1 MSELKIFTGNRLE
14 ILADRLAEVVSW
26 PLSTAFEP
34 ETVIVQSRGME
45 RWVSMAVARRNGI
58 CANMVFPFPNAFLDG
73 LFRRILPDLPDP
85 SPFDPEILT
94 FRIMQ
99 RLPAFLERPAFA
111 DLKRYL
117 VDDAKGVK
125 LYQLAVRLAD
135 LFDQYLVFRPEM
147 ILQWEAGQGGKG
159 SDNQW
164 QAQLWRDLS
173 HGKERDHRARLHRNL
188 LLRLDRL
195 AAAAAG
201 LPSRIS
207 VFGISYLPPFHLQA
221 LAGFARINP
230 VYLFLLNPCREYWA
244 DILSRRA
251 MHRLTR
257 KIARGTVEADALH
270 MEQGH
275 PLLAS
280 LGGLGKE
287 FLVSISATEAHIED
301 CFVPVDEHNLLSSL
315 QADIFYLRD
324 HSDSRPPDH
333 ITMGDKG
340 PTAVDA
346 SIQIHACHG
355 PLREIEVL
363 HDRLLALFEE
373 HPDLRPRDVIVMAPD
388 IVTYTPYIRAVFDTQ
403 AVAGQ
408 KIPYSIADQGAGSN
422 KGVLRSFLSL
432 LDLKGSRFEATRI
445 LGLLEMPGIRERFNL
460 TAADLTSIARWVRD
474 VNIRWG
480 RDAAGRMRI
489 GLPGLAENTWQ
500 AGIDRLLLGY
510 AMPGNDRRMFDGIL
524 PYDHI
529 EGGEALVLGRFIA
542 FLQQLFEWSA
552 RLEQSVPPADWRDV
566 FIELL
571 ERFIAVDEDDEQEV
585 QQLRRSL
592 ENFGCL
598 EERAGFA
605 EPLELE
611 VVRTHLENTLERSHV
626 GGGFISSGV
635 TFCAMLPMRSIPFEV
650 VCLVGMNTAAF
661 PRENTPLGFD
671 LMARFP
677 RPGDRSRRR
686 DDKYLFLEALVSAAR
701 VFYISY
707 VGQSVQDNSDIP
719 PSVIVSELID
729 TIEDSYGIPAVDL
742 VVRHPLQAYSPRY
755 FNDSD
760 PELFSY
766 SFENFMAAAGA
777 AVSNGPQSFFEV
789 PLAPPPL
796 EWQTL
801 RLTQLCQFYA
811 QPARFLVEQRLGILL
826 TEKDILPQ
834 DKENFSLDPLS
845 GYRIGQDLIEAR
857 LSGHD
862 VTEHFQVQR
871 AKGDLPQGNIGR
883 LFYGVLEKQTETFAA
898 KLLEIIAGE
907 NAETLPVDLTLSGIR
922 LTGALEGLYPQGRI
936 QVRFARRRAKD
947 YLSAW
952 IYHLVLCGSILNGR
966 APVTT
971 LVGTDGIARIR
982 PVDRPDA
989 ILSEILETFN
999 EGLCRPLH
1007 FFPDLSLHFLKLTIE
1022 GGKPMNAAIETVRK
1036 KWVGTDFQR
1045 GMSEDPYIRLYF
1057 GCSDPI
1063 DEQFERLAEKI
1074 IVPLLRHVEELP

>member
-1 MSELKIFTGNRLE
+1 MSGLRIFTGNRLE
-14 ILADRLAEVVSW
+14 ILADRLAEVVSR
-26 PLSTAFEP
+26 PLATALEP

-45 RWVSMAVARRNGI
+45 RWVSMALARRNGI
-58 CANMVFPFPNAFLDG
+58 CANMAFPFPNAFLDD

-94 FRIMQ
+94 FRIMK
-99 RLPAFLERPAFA
+99 RLPAFLRRPAFA

-125 LYQLAVRLAD
+125 LYQLAVRVAD

-147 ILQWEAGQGGKG
+147 ILQWEAGQGGNG
-159 SDNQW
+159 SDDLW
-164 QAQLWRDLS
+164 QAELWRDLS
-173 HGKERDHRARLHRNL
+173 RGKDRVHRARLHRNL
-188 LLRLDRL
+188 LLRLDTL
-195 AAAAAG
+195 PVATVG

-221 LAGFARINP
+221 LAGLARISP

-244 DILSRRA
+244 DIMSRRA

-257 KIARGTVEADALH
+257 KIARGTVDSDALH

-301 CFVPVDEHNLLSSL
+301 CFVPVDEHSLLTSL

-324 HSDSRPPDH
+324 QSDSRPADRVA
-333 ITMGDKG
+333 IEDVG
-340 PTAVDA
+340 PTTADA
-346 SIQIHACHG
+346 SVQIHACHG
-355 PLREIEVL
+355 ALREIEVL
-363 HDRLLALFEE
+363 HDRLLAMFEE
-373 HPDLRPRDVIVMAPD
+373 HPDLRPRNVIVMAPD
-388 IVTYTPYIRAVFDTQ
+388 IVAYTPYIRAVFDSQTD
-403 AVAGQ
+403 AGHT
-408 KIPYSIADQGAGSN
+408 IPYSIADQGAGSN

-432 LDLKGSRFEATRI
+432 LDLKGSRFEATRV
-445 LGLLEMPGIRERFNL
+445 LGLLELTGIKERFGL
-460 TAADLTSIARWVRD
+460 TADDLTSIARWVRD

-510 AMPGNDRRMFDGIL
+510 AMPGSDRRMFDGIL

-529 EGGEALVLGRFIA
+529 EGSDALVLGRFIA
-542 FLQQLFEWSA
+542 FLQHLFEWA
-552 RLEQSVPPADWRDV
+552 ERLEKSMPPADWRDV

-571 ERFIAVDEDDEQEV
+571 EHFISVDENAEQEM
-585 QQLRRSL
+585 QQLRRIL

-605 EPLELE
+605 VPLELE
-611 VVRTHLENTLERSHV
+611 VVRTHLENTLERTHA

-650 VCLVGMNTAAF
+650 VCLIGMNTAAF

-707 VGQSVQDNSDIP
+707 VGQSAQDNSEIP

-729 TIEDSYGIPAVDL
+729 TIEGSYGIPAVNL

-755 FNDSD
+755 FDDSD
-760 PELFSY
+760 PALFSY
-766 SFENFMAAAGA
+766 SLENFMAAVGG
-777 AVSNGPQSFFEV
+777 AVSDGPQPFFNGP
-789 PLAPPPL
+789 LASPPTD
-796 EWQTL
+796 WQTL
-801 RLTQLCQFYA
+801 RLEQLCQFYS

-826 TEKDILPQ
+826 KDKSLLPQ
-834 DKENFSLDPLS
+834 DKENFGLDALS
-845 GYRIGQDLIEAR
+845 GYRIRQDLIEAR

-862 VTEHFQVQR
+862 L
-871 AKGDLPQGNIGR
+871 A
-883 LFYGVLEKQTETFAA
+883 
-898 KLLEIIAGE
+898 
-907 NAETLPVDLTLSGIR
+907 
-922 LTGALEGLYPQGRI
+922 
-936 QVRFARRRAKD
+936 D
-947 YLSAW
+947 Y
-952 IYHLVLCGSILNGR
+952 Y
-966 APVTT
+966 
-971 LVGTDGIARIR
+971 
-982 PVDRPDA
+982 
-989 ILSEILETFN
+989 
-999 EGLCRPLH
+999 
-1007 FFPDLSLHFLKLTIE
+1007 
-1022 GGKPMNAAIETVRK
+1022 
-1036 KWVGTDFQR
+1036 
-1045 GMSEDPYIRLYF
+1045 
-1057 GCSDPI
+1057 
-1063 DEQFERLAEKI
+1063 
-1074 IVPLLRHVEELP
+1074 

>member
-1 MSELKIFTGNRLE
+1 MSGLRIFSGNRLE
-14 ILADRLAEVVSW
+14 ILADRLAEVVSR
-26 PLSTAFEP
+26 PLATALEP

-45 RWVSMAVARRNGI
+45 RWVSMALARRNGI
-58 CANMVFPFPNAFLDG
+58 CANMAFPFPNAFLDD
-73 LFRRILPDLPDP
+73 LFRRILPGLPDP

-94 FRIMQ
+94 FRIMK
-99 RLPAFLERPAFA
+99 RLPAYLRRPAFA

-117 VDDAKGVK
+117 LDDAKGVK
-125 LYQLAVRLAD
+125 LYQLAVRVAD

-147 ILQWEAGQGGKG
+147 ILRWEAGQGGNG
-159 SDNQW
+159 SDELW
-164 QAQLWRDLS
+164 QAELWRDLS
-173 HGKERDHRARLHRNL
+173 RGKERVHRARLHRNL
-188 LLRLDRL
+188 LLRLETL
-195 AAAAAG
+195 PVAGVG

-207 VFGISYLPPFHLQA
+207 VFGISYLPPFHLQV
-221 LAGFARINP
+221 LAGLAPISP

-251 MHRLTR
+251 MHRLSR
-257 KIARGTVEADALH
+257 KIAQGTVDADALH

-287 FLVSISATEAHIED
+287 FFVSISATEAHIED
-301 CFVPVDEHNLLSSL
+301 CFVPVDEHSLLSNL

-324 HSDSRPPDH
+324 QSDSQPADRVPV
-333 ITMGDKG
+333 GDAG
-340 PTAVDA
+340 LTAADA

-363 HDRLLALFEE
+363 HDRLLAMFEE
-373 HPDLRPRDVIVMAPD
+373 YPDVRPRDVIVMTPD
-388 IVTYTPYIRAVFDTQ
+388 IVAYTPYIRAVFDTQ
-403 AVAGQ
+403 TDAGHT
-408 KIPYSIADQGAGSN
+408 IPYSIADQGAGSK

-432 LDLKGSRFEATRI
+432 LDLKGSRFEATRV
-445 LGLLEMPGIRERFNL
+445 LGLLEMTGIKERFGL
-460 TAADLTSIARWVRD
+460 TADDLTSIARWVRD

-510 AMPGNDRRMFDGIL
+510 AMPGSDRRMFDGIL

-529 EGGEALVLGRFIA
+529 EGSEALVLGRFIT
-542 FLQQLFEWSA
+542 FLQHLFEWA
-552 RLEQSVPPADWRDV
+552 ERLEQSMSPADWRDV

-571 ERFIAVDEDDEQEV
+571 ERFIAVDENAAQEV

-605 EPLELE
+605 VPLELE
-611 VVRTHLENTLERSHV
+611 VVRTHLENTLERTHA
-626 GGGFISSGV
+626 GAGFISGGV

-650 VCLVGMNTAAF
+650 VCLIGMNTAAF

-677 RPGDRSRRR
+677 RLGDRSRRR

-707 VGQSVQDNSDIP
+707 VGQSVQDNSEIP

-729 TIEDSYGIPAVDL
+729 AIEGSYGIPAVNL
-742 VVRHPLQAYSPRY
+742 VIRHPLQAYSRRY
-755 FNDSD
+755 FDDSD
-760 PELFSY
+760 PALFSY
-766 SFENFMAAAGA
+766 SLENFMAAAGG
-777 AVSNGPQSFFEV
+777 AVSEGPQPFFKI
-789 PLAPPPL
+789 PLAPPPAD
-796 EWQTL
+796 WQTL
-801 RLTQLCQFYA
+801 RLEQLCQFA
-811 QPARFLVEQRLGILL
+811 SQPARFLVEQRLGILL
-826 TEKDILPQ
+826 KGKDLLPQ
-834 DKENFSLDPLS
+834 DKENFSLDALD
-845 GYRIGQDLIEAR
+845 GYRIRQDLIEAR

-862 VTEHFQVQR
+862 SADHFQIQR

-883 LFYGVLEKQTETFAA
+883 LFYGVLEKQTEAFAA
-898 KLLEIIAGE
+898 KLLEIIE
-907 NAETLPVDLTLSGIR
+907 DKDAETLPVDLTLSGIR
-922 LTGALEGLYPQGRI
+922 LTGTLGGLYPQGRI
-936 QVRFARRRAKD
+936 QARFARRRAKD

-952 IYHLVLCGSILNGR
+952 IYHLVMCRSTLNGR

-971 LVGTDGIARIR
+971 LVGADGIARIR
-982 PVDRPDA
+982 PVDQPDA
-989 ILSEILETFN
+989 ILKEILTTFK

-1007 FFPDLSLHFLKLTIE
+1007 FFPDLSLHFLKLTVE
-1022 GGKPMNAAIETVRK
+1022 GGKPMNAAIEAVRK

-1045 GMSEDPYIRLYF
+1045 GVSEDPYLRLCF
-1057 GCSDPI
+1057 GGSDPI
-1063 DEQFERLAEKI
+1063 DEQFEGLAEKI
-1074 IVPLLRHVEELP
+1074 VAPLLRHVEELP

>member
-1 MSELKIFTGNRLE
+1 MSGLRIFTGNRLE
-14 ILADRLAEVVSW
+14 VLADRLAEVVSR
-26 PLSTAFEP
+26 PLATALEP

-45 RWVSMAVARRNGI
+45 RWVSMALARRNGI
-58 CANMVFPFPNAFLDG
+58 CANMAFPFPNAFLDD

-94 FRIMQ
+94 FRIMK
-99 RLPAFLERPAFA
+99 RLPVFLRQPAFA

-117 VDDAKGVK
+117 GDDAKGVK
-125 LYQLAVRLAD
+125 LYQLAVRVAD

-147 ILQWEAGQGGKG
+147 IFQWEAGQGEGGPDKL
-159 SDNQW
+159 W
-164 QAQLWRDLS
+164 QAELWRDLS
-173 HGKERDHRARLHRNL
+173 FGSEKVHRARLHRNL
-188 LLRLDRL
+188 LLRLDTL
-195 AAAAAG
+195 PVAAIG
-201 LPSRIS
+201 LPTRIS
-207 VFGISYLPPFHLQA
+207 VFGISYLPPFHLQI
-221 LAGFARINP
+221 LAGLARISP

-251 MHRLTR
+251 MHRLAR
-257 KIARGTVEADALH
+257 NIARGTVDADALH

-301 CFVPVDEHNLLSSL
+301 CFVPVDEHSLLTNL
-315 QADIFYLRD
+315 QADIFYLND
-324 HSDSRPPDH
+324 QPDSRP
-333 ITMGDKG
+333 KNAG
-340 PTAVDA
+340 PTMPDA
-346 SIQIHACHG
+346 SIQIHSCHG

-363 HDRLLALFEE
+363 HDRLLAMFEE
-373 HPDLRPRDVIVMAPD
+373 HPDLLPRDVIVMAPD
-388 IVTYTPYIRAVFDTQ
+388 IGAYTPYIRAVFDTQ
-403 AVAGQ
+403 TDAGYT
-408 KIPYSIADQGAGSN
+408 IPYSIADQGAGSN

-432 LDLKGSRFEATRI
+432 LDLKGSRFEATRV
-445 LGLLEMPGIRERFNL
+445 LGLLELTGIKERFGL
-460 TAADLTSIARWVRD
+460 TADDLTSIARWVRD

-500 AGIDRLLLGY
+500 AGIDRMLLGY
-510 AMPGNDRRMFDGIL
+510 AMPVSDRRMFDGIL

-529 EGGEALVLGRFIA
+529 EGSEALVLGRFLA
-542 FLQQLFEWSA
+542 FLRHLFDWAE
-552 RLEQSVPPADWRDV
+552 RLEKSMSPAEWRDV

-571 ERFIAVDEDDEQEV
+571 EHFIAVDENAEQEV
-585 QQLRRSL
+585 QQLRRIL
-592 ENFGCL
+592 ENFGRI
-598 EERAGFA
+598 EEQAGFA
-605 EPLELE
+605 VPLELE
-611 VVRTHLENTLERSHV
+611 VVRTHLENKLERTHA
-626 GGGFISSGV
+626 GGGFISGGV

-661 PRENTPLGFD
+661 PRESTPLGFD

-707 VGQSVQDNSDIP
+707 VGQSVQDNSEIP

-729 TIEDSYGIPAVDL
+729 TIEGSYGIPAVDL

-766 SFENFMAAAGA
+766 SVENFMAAAGA
-777 AVSNGPQSFFEV
+777 AVSNGPLSFFEV

-801 RLTQLCQFYA
+801 RLEQLCHFYA

-826 TEKDILPQ
+826 KDRDILPQ
-834 DKENFSLDPLS
+834 DKENFSLDALS
-845 GYRIGQDLIEAR
+845 GYRIRQDLIEAR
-857 LSGHD
+857 LAGHELAD
-862 VTEHFQVQR
+862 HYQVQR

-883 LFYGVLEKQTETFAA
+883 LFYGVLEKQTEAFAA
-898 KLLEIIAGE
+898 KLLEIIADE
-907 NAETLPVDLTLSGIR
+907 HAETLPVDLTLSGIR

-936 QVRFARRRAKD
+936 QVRFARRRARD

-952 IYHLVLCGSILNGR
+952 IYHLVMCGWRLNGR

-971 LVGTDGIARIR
+971 LVGADGIARIR

-989 ILSEILETFN
+989 VLKEILETFK

-1007 FFPDLSLHFLKLTIE
+1007 FFPDLSLHFLRLTVE
-1022 GGKPMNAAIETVRK
+1022 GGKLPNAAIETVRK
-1036 KWVGTDFQR
+1036 KWASTDFQR
-1045 GMSEDPYIRLYF
+1045 SLSEDPYNRLCF

-1063 DEQFERLAEKI
+1063 DEQFEWLAEKI
-1074 IVPLLRHVEELP
+1074 LAPLLRHVEELP

>member
-1 MSELKIFTGNRLE
+1 MSGLRIFTGNRLE
-14 ILADRLAEVVSW
+14 ILADRLAEVVSR
-26 PLSTAFEP
+26 PLATALEP

-45 RWVSMAVARRNGI
+45 RWVSMALARRNGI
-58 CANMVFPFPNAFLDG
+58 CANMVFPFPNAFLDD

-85 SPFDPEILT
+85 LPFDPEILT
-94 FRIMQ
+94 FRIMK
-99 RLPAFLERPAFA
+99 RLPAFLRRPAFA

-117 VDDAKGVK
+117 IDDAKGVK
-125 LYQLAVRLAD
+125 LYQLAVRVAD

-147 ILQWEAGQGGKG
+147 ILQWEAGQGGNG
-159 SDNQW
+159 SDDLW
-164 QAQLWRDLS
+164 QAELWRDLS
-173 HGKERDHRARLHRNL
+173 RGKDRVHRARLHRNL
-188 LLRLDRL
+188 LLRLDTL
-195 AAAAAG
+195 PVATVG

-221 LAGFARINP
+221 LAGLARISP

-257 KIARGTVEADALH
+257 KIARGTVDADALH

-301 CFVPVDEHNLLSSL
+301 CFVPVDEHSLLTNL

-324 HSDSRPPDH
+324 QSDSRPADRVA
-333 ITMGDKG
+333 IEDAG
-340 PTAVDA
+340 PTTADA
-346 SIQIHACHG
+346 SVQIHACHG

-363 HDRLLALFEE
+363 HDRLLAMFEE

-388 IVTYTPYIRAVFDTQ
+388 IVAYTPYIRAVFDTQ
-403 AVAGQ
+403 TDAGHT
-408 KIPYSIADQGAGSN
+408 IPYSIADQGAGSN

-432 LDLKGSRFEATRI
+432 LDFKGSRFEATRV
-445 LGLLEMPGIRERFNL
+445 LGLLELTGIKERFGL
-460 TAADLTSIARWVRD
+460 TADDLTSIARWVRD

-510 AMPGNDRRMFDGIL
+510 AMPGSDRRMFDGIL

-529 EGGEALVLGRFIA
+529 EGSDALVLGRFIA
-542 FLQQLFEWSA
+542 FLQHLFEWA
-552 RLEQSVPPADWRDV
+552 ERLEKSMPPADWRDV

-571 ERFIAVDEDDEQEV
+571 EHFISVDENAEQEM
-585 QQLRRSL
+585 QQLRRIL

-605 EPLELE
+605 VPLELE
-611 VVRTHLENTLERSHV
+611 VVRTHLENTLERTHA
-626 GGGFISSGV
+626 GGGFISGGV

-650 VCLVGMNTAAF
+650 VCLIGMNTAAF

-707 VGQSVQDNSDIP
+707 VGQSAQDNSEIP

-729 TIEDSYGIPAVDL
+729 TIEGSYGIPAVNL

-755 FNDSD
+755 FDDSD
-760 PELFSY
+760 PALFSY
-766 SFENFMAAAGA
+766 SLENFMAAAGGT
-777 AVSNGPQSFFEV
+777 VSDGPQPFFNGP
-789 PLAPPPL
+789 LASPPTD
-796 EWQTL
+796 WRTL
-801 RLTQLCQFYA
+801 RLEQLCQFYS

-826 TEKDILPQ
+826 KDKSLLPQ
-834 DKENFSLDPLS
+834 DKENFSLDALS
-845 GYRIGQDLIEAR
+845 GYRIRQDLIEAR

-862 VTEHFQVQR
+862 LADHYQIQR

-883 LFYGVLEKQTETFAA
+883 LFYNLLEKQTEAFAA
-898 KLLEIIAGE
+898 KLLEIIADE
-907 NAETLPVDLTLSGIR
+907 HAETLPVDLTLSGIR

-952 IYHLVLCGSILNGR
+952 IYHLVMCGSTLNGR

-989 ILSEILETFN
+989 ILKEILETFK

-1007 FFPDLSLHFLKLTIE
+1007 FFPDLSVHFLKLTVE

-1045 GMSEDPYIRLYF
+1045 GLSEDPYVRLCF

-1063 DEQFERLAEKI
+1063 DGQFERLAEKI
-1074 IVPLLRHVEELP
+1074 VAPLLRHVEELS

>member
-1 MSELKIFTGNRLE
+1 MHELRIFTGNRLE
-14 ILADRLAEVVSW
+14 ILADRLAEVVTR
-26 PLSTAFEP
+26 PLATAHEP

-45 RWVSMAVARRNGI
+45 RWVSMALARRNGI
-58 CANMVFPFPNAFLDG
+58 CANMAFPFPNAFLDD

-94 FRIMQ
+94 FRIIK

-117 VDDAKGVK
+117 VDDTKGVK
-125 LYQLAVRLAD
+125 LYQLAVKVAD

-147 ILQWEAGQGGKG
+147 IFQWEAGQGDDGP
-159 SDNQW
+159 DNLW
-164 QAQLWRDLS
+164 QAELWRDLS
-173 HGKERDHRARLHRNL
+173 HGKERVHRARLHRNL
-188 LLRLDRL
+188 LLRLDTL
-195 AAAAAG
+195 PVAAVG

-221 LAGFARINP
+221 LAGLARISP

-251 MHRLTR
+251 MHRLSR
-257 KIARGTVEADALH
+257 KIARETVDEDALH

-301 CFVPVDEHNLLSSL
+301 CFVPVDEHSLLSSL

-324 HSDSRPPDH
+324 HSDSQPADRDP
-333 ITMGDKG
+333 IGDAG
-340 PTAVDA
+340 PNAVDA

-373 HPDLRPRDVIVMAPD
+373 HPDLRPRDVIVMTPD
-388 IVTYTPYIRAVFDTQ
+388 IVAYTPYIRAVFDTQ
-403 AVAGQ
+403 TDSGQ
-408 KIPYSIADQGAGSN
+408 TIPYSIADQGAGSK

-432 LDLKGSRFEATRI
+432 LDLKGCRFEATRV
-445 LGLLEMPGIRERFNL
+445 LGLLELPGIKERFDL
-460 TAADLTSIARWVRD
+460 TAADLTSIERWVRD

-489 GLPGLAENTWQ
+489 GLPAMADNTWQ

-510 AMPGNDRRMFDGIL
+510 AMPGSGRRMFDGIL

-529 EGGEALVLGRFIA
+529 EGNEALVLGRFIA
-542 FLQQLFEWSA
+542 FLQHLFEWSE
-552 RLEQSVPPADWRDV
+552 RLEQSLPPADWRDV

-571 ERFIAVDEDDEQEV
+571 ERFIAVDEDAEQEV

-592 ENFGCL
+592 ENLGCL

-605 EPLELE
+605 VPLELE
-611 VVRTHLENTLERSHV
+611 VVRTHLENTLERTHAA
-626 GGGFISSGV
+626 GGFISGGV

-650 VCLVGMNTAAF
+650 VCLIGMNTAAF
-661 PRENTPLGFD
+661 PRESTPLGFD

-729 TIEDSYGIPAVDL
+729 TIEGCYGIPAVDL

-755 FNDSD
+755 FDDSD
-760 PELFSY
+760 PTLFSY
-766 SFENFMAAAGA
+766 SLENFMAAAGA
-777 AVSNGPQSFFEV
+777 NVSDGPQPFFKV
-789 PLAPPPL
+789 PLAPPPT

-801 RLTQLCQFYA
+801 RLEQLCQFYS
-811 QPARFLVEQRLGILL
+811 QPARFLVEQRLGIVL
-826 TEKDILPQ
+826 KDKNPLPQ
-834 DKENFSLDPLS
+834 DKENFSLDALS
-845 GYRIGQDLIEAR
+845 GYRIRQDLIEAR

-862 VTEHFQVQR
+862 MVDHFQIQR

-883 LFYGVLEKQTETFAA
+883 LFYGVLEKQTEAFAA
-898 KLLEIIAGE
+898 KLLEIIADE
-907 NAETLPVDLTLSGIR
+907 HAERLPVDLTLSGIR
-922 LTGALEGLYPQGRI
+922 LTGTLEGLYPQGRI

-947 YLSAW
+947 YLEAW
-952 IYHLVLCGSILNGR
+952 IYHLVLCRATVNGR
-966 APVTT
+966 TPLTI
-971 LVGTDGIARIR
+971 LVGADGIAHIR
-982 PVDRPDA
+982 SVDRPDA
-989 ILSEILETFN
+989 ILKEILETFKK
-999 EGLCRPLH
+999 GLCRPLH
-1007 FFPDLSLHFLKLTIE
+1007 FFPDLSLHFLKSTVE
-1022 GGKPMNAAIETVRK
+1022 SGKPMNAAIETVRK
-1036 KWVGTDFQR
+1036 KWIGTDFQR
-1045 GMSEDPYIRLYF
+1045 GVSEDPYYRLCF

-1063 DEQFERLAEKI
+1063 DEQFEGLAEKI
-1074 IVPLLRHVEELP
+1074 VAPLLRHVEELP

>member
-1 MSELKIFTGNRLE
+1 MSELRIFTGNRLE
-14 ILADRLAEVVSW
+14 ILADRLAEVVSR
-26 PLSTAFEP
+26 PLTTALEP
-34 ETVIVQSRGME
+34 ETVIIQSRGME
-45 RWVSMAVARRNGI
+45 RWVSMALARRNGI
-58 CANMVFPFPNAFLDG
+58 CANMAFPFPNAFLDD

-94 FRIMQ
+94 FRIMK
-99 RLPAFLERPAFA
+99 RLPVFLERPAFA

-117 VDDAKGVK
+117 ADDAKGVK
-125 LYQLAVRLAD
+125 LYQLAVRVAD

-147 ILQWEAGQGGKG
+147 ICQWEAGQGGG
-159 SDNQW
+159 ATDSLW
-164 QAQLWRDLS
+164 QAELWRDLS
-173 HGKERDHRARLHRNL
+173 HGKERVHRAHLHKNL
-188 LLRLDRL
+188 LRRLDTL
-195 AAAAAG
+195 PVAAVG

-221 LAGFARINP
+221 LIGLARINP

-257 KIARGTVEADALH
+257 KISRGTVDTDALH

-287 FLVSISATEAHIED
+287 FLVAISATEAHIED
-301 CFVPVDEHNLLSSL
+301 CFVPVDEHSLLSSL
-315 QADIFYLRD
+315 QADIYYLRD
-324 HSDSRPPDH
+324 HSNSRPSDRRAV
-333 ITMGDKG
+333 GDAGSK
-340 PTAVDA
+340 AADA

-355 PLREIEVL
+355 PLREIEAL

-373 HPDLRPRDVIVMAPD
+373 YPDLRPRDVIVMAPD
-388 IVTYTPYIRAVFDTQ
+388 IVAYTPYIRAVFEPQTD
-403 AVAGQ
+403 AGQ
-408 KIPYSIADQGAGSN
+408 TIPYSIADQGAGSN
-422 KGVLRSFLSL
+422 SSLLRSFLSL
-432 LDLKGSRFEATRI
+432 LDLKGSRFEATRV
-445 LGLLEMPGIRERFNL
+445 LDLLELPGIKERFDL
-460 TAADLTSIARWVRD
+460 TAADLSSIARWVRD

-510 AMPGNDRRMFDGIL
+510 AMPGSDHRMFDGIL

-529 EGGEALVLGRFIA
+529 EGSEALVLGRFIA
-542 FLQQLFEWSA
+542 FLQQLFEWSE
-552 RLEQSVPPADWRDV
+552 RLEQSIPPADWRDV
-566 FIELL
+566 FTELL
-571 ERFIAVDEDDEQEV
+571 ERFIAVDEKAEPEA

-592 ENFGCL
+592 ENFGCFA
-598 EERAGFA
+598 ERAGFA
-605 EPLELE
+605 VPLELE
-611 VVRTHLENTLERSHV
+611 VVRSHLKSTLERTHA
-626 GGGFISSGV
+626 GGGFISGGV

-661 PRENTPLGFD
+661 PRESTPLGFD

-701 VFYISY
+701 VFYVSY

-729 TIEDSYGIPAVDL
+729 TIAGSYGIPAVDL

-755 FNDSD
+755 FDESD
-760 PELFSY
+760 PALFSY
-766 SFENFMAAAGA
+766 SFENFMAAAGS
-777 AVSNGPQSFFEV
+777 AVSDDPQPFFDV
-789 PLAPPPL
+789 PLAPPPA

-801 RLTQLCQFYA
+801 RLEQLCQFYS

-826 TEKDILPQ
+826 KDKNLLPQ
-834 DKENFSLDPLS
+834 DRENFSLDALS
-845 GYRIGQDLIEAR
+845 GYRIRQELIEAR
-857 LSGHD
+857 LTGHD
-862 VTEHFQVQR
+862 LADHFQIQR

-883 LFYGVLEKQTETFAA
+883 LIYGVLEKQTEDFAA
-898 KLLEIIAGE
+898 KLLETIGDDQ
-907 NAETLPVDLTLSGIR
+907 AETLPVDLTLSGIH
-922 LTGALEGLYPQGRI
+922 LTGSLGGLYPQGRV

-952 IYHLVLCGSILNGR
+952 IYHLVMCGSTVNGR
-966 APVTT
+966 ALVTT
-971 LVGTDGIARIR
+971 LVGADGIARIR
-982 PVDRPDA
+982 PVDHPDA
-989 ILSEILETFN
+989 ILKEILEIFK
-999 EGLCRPLH
+999 EGLCRPLP
-1007 FFPDLSLHFLKLTIE
+1007 FFPDLALHFMKLTVE
-1022 GGKPMNAAIETVRK
+1022 SGKPINAAIETAHK
-1036 KWVGTDFQR
+1036 KWVGTDFQK
-1045 GMSEDPYIRLYF
+1045 GESEDPYYRLCF
-1057 GCSDPI
+1057 GDSDPI
-1063 DEQFERLAEKI
+1063 DEQFQGLAEKI
-1074 IVPLLRHVEELP
+1074 VAPLLRHIEELP

>member
-1 MSELKIFTGNRLE
+1 MSELRIFTGNRLE
-14 ILADRLAEVVSW
+14 ILADRLAEVVSR

-45 RWVSMAVARRNGI
+45 RWVSMALARRNGI

-94 FRIMQ
+94 FRIMK
-99 RLPAFLERPAFA
+99 RLPAFLERPSFA

-117 VDDAKGVK
+117 VDDSKGVK

-147 ILQWEAGQGGKG
+147 IFQWEAGQGGDG
-159 SDNQW
+159 SDNLW
-164 QAQLWRDLS
+164 QAELWRDLS
-173 HGKERDHRARLHRNL
+173 QGKERGHRARLHRNL
-188 LLRLDRL
+188 LLRLDTL

-221 LAGFARINP
+221 LAGLARINP

-257 KIARGTVEADALH
+257 KIARGTVDADALH

-324 HSDSRPPDH
+324 HSDSRPADH
-333 ITMGDKG
+333 ITIGDNG

-363 HDRLLALFEE
+363 HDRLLAMFED
-373 HPDLRPRDVIVMAPD
+373 HADLRPRDVIVMAPE

-403 AVAGQ
+403 TGAGQ

-432 LDLKGSRFEATRI
+432 LDLKGSRFEATRV
-445 LGLLEMPGIRERFNL
+445 LGLLEMPGIKERFDL

-529 EGGEALVLGRFIA
+529 EGSEALVLGRFIA
-542 FLQQLFEWSA
+542 FLQQLFEWSE
-552 RLEQSVPPADWRDV
+552 RLEQSMPPADWRDV

-605 EPLELE
+605 VPLELE
-611 VVRTHLENTLERSHV
+611 VVRTHLENTLGRSHA

-650 VCLVGMNTAAF
+650 VCLIGMNTAAF

-760 PELFSY
+760 PALFSY

-777 AVSNGPQSFFEV
+777 AVSDGQQSFFEV

-801 RLTQLCQFYA
+801 RLEQLCQFYA

-826 TEKDILPQ
+826 KDKDILPQ
-834 DKENFSLDPLS
+834 DKENFCLGPLS
-845 GYRIGQDLIEAR
+845 GYRIRQDLIEAR
-857 LSGHD
+857 LSGTD
-862 VTEHFQVQR
+862 LADHFQVQR

-883 LFYGVLEKQTETFAA
+883 LFYGVLEKQTEAFAA
-898 KLLEIIAGE
+898 KLLEIIADK
-907 NAETLPVDLTLSGIR
+907 NAEALPVDLTLSGIR
-922 LTGALEGLYPQGRI
+922 LTGTLEGLYPQGRI
-936 QVRFARRRAKD
+936 QMRFARRRAKD

-971 LVGTDGIARIR
+971 LVGADGIARIQ

-989 ILSEILETFN
+989 FLSEILETFK

-1007 FFPDLSLHFLKLTIE
+1007 FFPDLSLHFLKLTVE
-1022 GGKPMNAAIETVRK
+1022 SGKPVNAAIDMIRK

-1045 GMSEDPYIRLYF
+1045 GVSEDPYYRLCF
-1057 GCSDPI
+1057 GSSDPI
-1063 DEQFERLAEKI
+1063 DDQFEGLAEKI
-1074 IVPLLRHVEELP
+1074 VAPLLRHVEELL

>member
-1 MSELKIFTGNRLE
+1 MSELRIFTGNRLE
-14 ILADRLAEVVSW
+14 ILADRLAEVVSR

-45 RWVSMAVARRNGI
+45 RWVSMALARRNGI

-73 LFRRILPDLPDP
+73 LFRRILPELPDP
-85 SPFDPEILT
+85 SPFDPDILT
-94 FRIMQ
+94 FRIMK
-99 RLPAFLERPAFA
+99 RFPAFLERPAFA
-111 DLKRYL
+111 GLKRYL

-135 LFDQYLVFRPEM
+135 LFDQYLVFRPEL
-147 ILQWEAGQGGKG
+147 ILQWEEGQGGDG
-159 SDNQW
+159 SDNLW
-164 QAQLWRDLS
+164 QAELWRDLS
-173 HGKERDHRARLHRNL
+173 RGKETVHRARLHRNL
-188 LLRLDRL
+188 LLRLDTL

-221 LAGFARINP
+221 LAGLARINP

-257 KIARGTVEADALH
+257 KIARGAVDADALH

-301 CFVPVDEHNLLSSL
+301 CFVPIDEHNLLSSL

-324 HSDSRPPDH
+324 HSDSQQTDH
-333 ITMGDKG
+333 IIIGDNG
-340 PTAVDA
+340 STAVDA

-363 HDRLLALFEE
+363 HDRLLAMFEE

-403 AVAGQ
+403 TGAGQ

-432 LDLKGSRFEATRI
+432 LDLKGSRFEATRV
-445 LGLLEMPGIRERFNL
+445 LGLLELPGIKERFDL

-489 GLPGLAENTWQ
+489 GLPGLVENTWQ

-529 EGGEALVLGRFIA
+529 EGSEALVLGRFIA
-542 FLQQLFEWSA
+542 FLQQLFEWSE
-552 RLEQSVPPADWRDV
+552 RLEQSAPPAAWRDV
-566 FIELL
+566 FIDLL

-585 QQLRRSL
+585 QQLRRSI

-611 VVRTHLENTLERSHV
+611 VVRTHLENTLERSHA

-650 VCLVGMNTAAF
+650 VCLIGMNTAAF

-777 AVSNGPQSFFEV
+777 AVADGPQSFFEV

-801 RLTQLCQFYA
+801 RLAQLCRFYA

-826 TEKDILPQ
+826 TDKDILPQ

-845 GYRIGQDLIEAR
+845 GYRIRQDLIEAR

-862 VTEHFQVQR
+862 LADHFQVQR

-883 LFYGVLEKQTETFAA
+883 LFYGVLEKQTEAFAA
-898 KLLEIIAGE
+898 KLLEIIAGK
-907 NAETLPVDLTLSGIR
+907 NAEALPVDLTLSGIR
-922 LTGALEGLYPQGRI
+922 LTGTLGGLYPQGRI
-936 QVRFARRRAKD
+936 QMRFARRRAKD

-952 IYHLVLCGSILNGR
+952 IYHLVLCGSLLNGR

-971 LVGTDGIARIR
+971 LVGADGIARIR
-982 PVDRPDA
+982 PVERPDA
-989 ILSEILETFN
+989 ILSEILETFK

-1007 FFPDLSLHFLKLTIE
+1007 FFPDLSLHFLKLTVE
-1022 GGKPMNAAIETVRK
+1022 SGKPENAAIDMVRK
-1036 KWVGTDFQR
+1036 KWVGTDFQ
-1045 GMSEDPYIRLYF
+1045 GGVSEDLYYRLCF
-1057 GCSDPI
+1057 GSSDPI
-1063 DEQFERLAEKI
+1063 DDQFAGLAEKI
-1074 IVPLLRHVEELP
+1074 VAPLLRHVEELP

>member
-1 MSELKIFTGNRLE
+1 MSELRIFTGNRLE
-14 ILADRLAEVVSW
+14 ILADRLAEIVSR
-26 PLSTAFEP
+26 PQATTLEP

-45 RWVSMAVARRNGI
+45 RWVSMALARRNGI
-58 CANMVFPFPNAFLDG
+58 CANMAFPFPNAFLDD

-94 FRIMQ
+94 FRIMK

-117 VDDAKGVK
+117 VDDTKGVK
-125 LYQLAVRLAD
+125 LYQLAVRVAD

-147 ILQWEAGQGGKG
+147 IFQWEAGQGDDGP
-159 SDNQW
+159 DNLW
-164 QAQLWRDLS
+164 QAELWRDLS
-173 HGKERDHRARLHRNL
+173 LGKEKVHRARLHRNL
-188 LLRLDRL
+188 LLRFDTLPV
-195 AAAAAG
+195 AAVG

-221 LAGFARINP
+221 LAGLARISP

-257 KIARGTVEADALH
+257 KITRGKVDEDALH
-270 MEQGH
+270 MELGH

-301 CFVPVDEHNLLSSL
+301 CFVPVNEHSLLSSL

-324 HSDSRPPDH
+324 HSDSQPADRVA
-333 ITMGDKG
+333 IGDAG

-373 HPDLRPRDVIVMAPD
+373 HPDLRPRDVIVMTPD
-388 IVTYTPYIRAVFDTQ
+388 IVAYTPYIRAVFDTQ
-403 AVAGQ
+403 NDSGLT
-408 KIPYSIADQGAGSN
+408 IPYSIADQGAGSK

-432 LDLKGSRFEATRI
+432 LDLKGSRFEATRV
-445 LGLLEMPGIRERFNL
+445 LSLLELQGIKERFDL
-460 TAADLTSIARWVRD
+460 TAADLTTIERWVRD

-489 GLPGLAENTWQ
+489 GLPAMAENTWQ

-510 AMPGNDRRMFDGIL
+510 AMPGNDRNMFDGIL

-529 EGGEALVLGRFIA
+529 EGNGALVLGRFIA
-542 FLQQLFEWSA
+542 FLHHLFECSE
-552 RLEQSVPPADWRDV
+552 RLEQSLPPAHWRDV

-571 ERFIAVDEDDEQEV
+571 ERFIAVDEDAEQEG
-585 QQLRRSL
+585 QQLRRIL
-592 ENFGCL
+592 ENLGCL

-605 EPLELE
+605 VPLELE
-611 VVRTHLENTLERSHV
+611 VVRTHLENTLERTHA
-626 GGGFISSGV
+626 GGGFISGGV

-650 VCLVGMNTAAF
+650 VCLIGMNTAAF
-661 PRENTPLGFD
+661 PREGTPLGFD

-677 RPGDRSRRR
+677 RLGDRSRRR

-729 TIEDSYGIPAVDL
+729 TIEGCYGIPAVDL

-755 FNDSD
+755 FDDSD
-760 PELFSY
+760 PALFSY
-766 SFENFMAAAGA
+766 SLENFMAASGSY
-777 AVSNGPQSFFEV
+777 VSDGPQPFFKV
-789 PLAPPPL
+789 PLAPPPT

-801 RLTQLCQFYA
+801 RLEQLCQFFS
-811 QPARFLVEQRLGILL
+811 QPARFLVEQRLGIVL
-826 TEKDILPQ
+826 KDKNLLPQ
-834 DKENFSLDPLS
+834 DKENFSLDALS
-845 GYRIGQDLIEAR
+845 GYRIRQDLIEAR

-862 VTEHFQVQR
+862 LADHFQIQR

-883 LFYGVLEKQTETFAA
+883 LFYGVLEKQTEAFAA
-898 KLLEIIAGE
+898 KLLEIIADE
-907 NAETLPVDLTLSGIR
+907 HAERLPVDLTLSGIR
-922 LTGALEGLYPQGRI
+922 LTGTLEGLYPQGRI

-947 YLSAW
+947 YLEAW
-952 IYHLVLCGSILNGR
+952 IYHLVLCRTTVNGQN
-966 APVTT
+966 PLTI
-971 LVGTDGIARIR
+971 LVGADGIARIR
-982 PVDRPDA
+982 SVDRPNE
-989 ILSEILETFN
+989 ILKEILETFK
-999 EGLCRPLH
+999 EGLSRPLH
-1007 FFPDLSLHFLKLTIE
+1007 FFPDLSLHFLKSTVE
-1022 GGKPMNAAIETVRK
+1022 SGKPINAAIETVRK

-1045 GMSEDPYIRLYF
+1045 GVSEDPYYRLCF

-1063 DEQFERLAEKI
+1063 DEQFEGLAKKI
-1074 IVPLLRHVEELP
+1074 VAPLLRHIEELP

>member
-1 MSELKIFTGNRLE
+1 MSELRIFTGNRLE
-14 ILADRLAEVVSW
+14 ILADRLAEVVSR
-26 PLSTAFEP
+26 PLATALEP

-45 RWVSMAVARRNGI
+45 RWVSMALARRNGI
-58 CANMVFPFPNAFLDG
+58 CANMAFPFPNAFLDD

-94 FRIMQ
+94 FRIMK

-117 VDDAKGVK
+117 VDDTKGVK
-125 LYQLAVRLAD
+125 LYQLAVRVAD

-147 ILQWEAGQGGKG
+147 IFQWEAGQGDDGP
-159 SDNQW
+159 DNLW
-164 QAQLWRDLS
+164 QAELWRDLS
-173 HGKERDHRARLHRNL
+173 HGKEKVHRARLHRNL
-188 LLRLDRL
+188 LLRLDTL
-195 AAAAAG
+195 PVAAVG

-221 LAGFARINP
+221 LAGLARISP

-257 KIARGTVEADALH
+257 KIARGTVDADALH

-301 CFVPVDEHNLLSSL
+301 CFVPVDEHSLLSSL

-324 HSDSRPPDH
+324 HSDSRPADRVA
-333 ITMGDKG
+333 IGDAG
-340 PTAVDA
+340 PTAADA

-388 IVTYTPYIRAVFDTQ
+388 IVAYTPYIRAVFDTQ
-403 AVAGQ
+403 TDAGQ
-408 KIPYSIADQGAGSN
+408 TIPYSIADQGAGSN

-432 LDLKGSRFEATRI
+432 LDLKGSRFEATRV
-445 LGLLEMPGIRERFNL
+445 LGLLELPGIKERFDL
-460 TAADLTSIARWVRD
+460 TAADLTTIARWVRD

-510 AMPGNDRRMFDGIL
+510 AMPGSDRRMFDGIL

-529 EGGEALVLGRFIA
+529 EGSEALVLGRFIA
-542 FLQQLFEWSA
+542 FLQHLFEWSE
-552 RLEQSVPPADWRDV
+552 RLEQSMPPADWRDV

-571 ERFIAVDEDDEQEV
+571 ERFIAVDEDAEQEV

-605 EPLELE
+605 VPLELE
-611 VVRTHLENTLERSHV
+611 VVRTHLENTLERTHA
-626 GGGFISSGV
+626 GGGFISGGV

-650 VCLVGMNTAAF
+650 VCLIGMNTAAF
-661 PRENTPLGFD
+661 PRESTPLGFD

-729 TIEDSYGIPAVDL
+729 TIEGSYGIPAVDL

-755 FNDSD
+755 FDDSD
-760 PELFSY
+760 PALFSY

-777 AVSNGPQSFFEV
+777 AVSDGPQPFFKV
-789 PLAPPPL
+789 PLAPPPT

-801 RLTQLCQFYA
+801 RLEQLCQFY
-811 QPARFLVEQRLGILL
+811 L
-826 TEKDILPQ
+826 TAG
-834 DKENFSLDPLS
+834 PLS
-845 GYRIGQDLIEAR
+845 G
-857 LSGHD
+857 
-862 VTEHFQVQR
+862 R
-871 AKGDLPQGNIGR
+871 AATRHRSKG
-883 LFYGVLEKQTETFAA
+883 
-898 KLLEIIAGE
+898 
-907 NAETLPVDLTLSGIR
+907 
-922 LTGALEGLYPQGRI
+922 
-936 QVRFARRRAKD
+936 
-947 YLSAW
+947 
-952 IYHLVLCGSILNGR
+952 
-966 APVTT
+966 
-971 LVGTDGIARIR
+971 
-982 PVDRPDA
+982 
-989 ILSEILETFN
+989 
-999 EGLCRPLH
+999 
-1007 FFPDLSLHFLKLTIE
+1007 
-1022 GGKPMNAAIETVRK
+1022 
-1036 KWVGTDFQR
+1036 
-1045 GMSEDPYIRLYF
+1045 
-1057 GCSDPI
+1057 
-1063 DEQFERLAEKI
+1063 
-1074 IVPLLRHVEELP
+1074 

>member
-1 MSELKIFTGNRLE
+1 MSELRIFTGNRLE
-14 ILADRLAEVVSW
+14 ILADRLAEVVSQ
-26 PLSTAFEP
+26 PLATALEP

-45 RWVSMAVARRNGI
+45 RWVSMALARRNGI
-58 CANMVFPFPNAFLDG
+58 CANMVFPFPNAFLDD

-94 FRIMQ
+94 FRIMN
-99 RLPAFLERPAFA
+99 RLPAFLEQPAFA

-117 VDDAKGVK
+117 LDDTKGVK
-125 LYQLAVRLAD
+125 LYQLAVRVAD

-147 ILQWEAGQGGKG
+147 IFQWEAGQGDDGA
-159 SDNQW
+159 DNLW
-164 QAQLWRDLS
+164 QAELWRDLS
-173 HGKERDHRARLHRNL
+173 HGKETVHRARLHTNL
-188 LLRLDRL
+188 LLRLDTL
-195 AAAAAG
+195 PVAAVG

-221 LAGFARINP
+221 LAGLARISP

-251 MHRLTR
+251 IHRLTR
-257 KIARGTVEADALH
+257 KIARGAVDTDALH

-287 FLVSISATEAHIED
+287 FLVSISATEAHVED

-324 HSDSRPPDH
+324 HSDSRPADR
-333 ITMGDKG
+333 IGVEEAG
-340 PTAVDA
+340 PTATDA

-373 HPDLRPRDVIVMAPD
+373 HPDLRPRDIIVMAPD
-388 IVTYTPYIRAVFDTQ
+388 IVAYTPYIRAVFDTQ
-403 AVAGQ
+403 ADAGQ
-408 KIPYSIADQGAGSN
+408 TIPYSIADQGAGSN
-422 KGVLRSFLSL
+422 KGVLRSFFSL

-445 LGLLEMPGIRERFNL
+445 LGLLELPGIKERFDL
-460 TAADLTSIARWVRD
+460 RAADLTSIARWVRD

-480 RDAAGRMRI
+480 RDAAGRKRI
-489 GLPGLAENTWQ
+489 GLPALAENTWQ

-510 AMPGNDRRMFDGIL
+510 AMPGSDRRMFDGIL

-542 FLQQLFEWSA
+542 FLQHLFEYSE
-552 RLEQSVPPADWRDV
+552 RLEQSMPPADWRDV

-571 ERFIAVDEDDEQEV
+571 ERFIAVDEDDEQEM

-598 EERAGFA
+598 EGRADFA
-605 EPLELE
+605 VPLELE
-611 VVRTHLENTLERSHV
+611 VVRTHLENTLERSHA
-626 GGGFISSGV
+626 GGGFISGGV

-650 VCLVGMNTAAF
+650 VCLIGMNTAAF

-729 TIEDSYGIPAVDL
+729 TIEDSYGIPVEDL

-755 FNDSD
+755 FNNSE
-760 PELFSY
+760 PALFSY
-766 SFENFMAAAGA
+766 SLENFMAAAGA
-777 AVSNGPQSFFEV
+777 GVSNGPQPFFKA
-789 PLAPPPL
+789 PLAPPPS

-801 RLTQLCQFYA
+801 RLEQLCQFYT

-826 TEKDILPQ
+826 KDNRYSAP
-834 DKENFSLDPLS
+834 
-845 GYRIGQDLIEAR
+845 GQGE
-857 LSGHD
+857 
-862 VTEHFQVQR
+862 FQ
-871 AKGDLPQGNIGR
+871 
-883 LFYGVLEKQTETFAA
+883 
-898 KLLEIIAGE
+898 
-907 NAETLPVDLTLSGIR
+907 S
-922 LTGALEGLYPQGRI
+922 
-936 QVRFARRRAKD
+936 
-947 YLSAW
+947 
-952 IYHLVLCGSILNGR
+952 
-966 APVTT
+966 
-971 LVGTDGIARIR
+971 R
-982 PVDRPDA
+982 PP
-989 ILSEILETFN
+989 
-999 EGLCRPLH
+999 
-1007 FFPDLSLHFLKLTIE
+1007 
-1022 GGKPMNAAIETVRK
+1022 
-1036 KWVGTDFQR
+1036 
-1045 GMSEDPYIRLYF
+1045 
-1057 GCSDPI
+1057 
-1063 DEQFERLAEKI
+1063 ERLPYSSGFDRGPAFGS
-1074 IVPLLRHVEELP
+1074 

>member
-1 MSELKIFTGNRLE
+1 MSGLRIFTGNRLE
-14 ILADRLAEVVSW
+14 ILADRLAEVVSR
-26 PLSTAFEP
+26 PLATALEP

-45 RWVSMAVARRNGI
+45 RWVSMALARRNGI
-58 CANMVFPFPNAFLDG
+58 CANMAFPFPNAFLDD

-94 FRIMQ
+94 FRVMK
-99 RLPAFLERPAFA
+99 RLPAFLRRPAFA

-125 LYQLAVRLAD
+125 LYQLAVRVAD

-147 ILQWEAGQGGKG
+147 ILQWEAGQGGNG
-159 SDNQW
+159 SADLW
-164 QAQLWRDLS
+164 QAELWRDLS
-173 HGKERDHRARLHRNL
+173 RGKDRVHRARLHRNL
-188 LLRLDRL
+188 LLRLDTL
-195 AAAAAG
+195 PVATVG

-207 VFGISYLPPFHLQA
+207 VFGISYLPPFHLQV
-221 LAGFARINP
+221 LAGLARISP

-257 KIARGTVEADALH
+257 KIARGTVDADALH

-301 CFVPVDEHNLLSSL
+301 CFVPVDEHSLLTNL

-324 HSDSRPPDH
+324 QSDSQPADRVAIEDA
-333 ITMGDKG
+333 G
-340 PTAVDA
+340 PTAADA
-346 SIQIHACHG
+346 SVQIHACHG

-363 HDRLLALFEE
+363 HDRLLAMFEE

-388 IVTYTPYIRAVFDTQ
+388 IVAYTPYIRAVFDTLTD
-403 AVAGQ
+403 AGHT
-408 KIPYSIADQGAGSN
+408 IPYSIADQGAGSN

-432 LDLKGSRFEATRI
+432 LDLKGSRFEATRV
-445 LGLLEMPGIRERFNL
+445 LGLLELTGIKERFGL
-460 TAADLTSIARWVRD
+460 TADDLTSIVRWVRD

-510 AMPGNDRRMFDGIL
+510 AMPGSDRRMFDGIL

-529 EGGEALVLGRFIA
+529 EGSEALVLGRFIA
-542 FLQQLFEWSA
+542 FLQHLFEWA
-552 RLEQSVPPADWRDV
+552 ERLEQSMPPADWRDV

-571 ERFIAVDEDDEQEV
+571 EHFISVDENAEQEV
-585 QQLRRSL
+585 QQLRRIL
-592 ENFGCL
+592 ENFGYL

-605 EPLELE
+605 VPLELE
-611 VVRTHLENTLERSHV
+611 VVRTHLANTLERTHA
-626 GGGFISSGV
+626 GGGFISGGV

-650 VCLVGMNTAAF
+650 VCLIGMNTAAF
-661 PRENTPLGFD
+661 PRESTPLGFD

-707 VGQSVQDNSDIP
+707 VGQSVQDNSEIP

-729 TIEDSYGIPAVDL
+729 TIEGSYGIPAVNL

-755 FNDSD
+755 FDDSD
-760 PELFSY
+760 PALFSY
-766 SFENFMAAAGA
+766 SLENFMAAAGG
-777 AVSNGPQSFFEV
+777 AVSDGPQPFFNV
-789 PLAPPPL
+789 PLAPPPTD
-796 EWQTL
+796 WQTL
-801 RLTQLCQFYA
+801 RLEQLCQFYS

-826 TEKDILPQ
+826 KDKSLLPQ
-834 DKENFSLDPLS
+834 DKENFSLDALS
-845 GYRIGQDLIEAR
+845 GYRIRQDLIEAR

-862 VTEHFQVQR
+862 LADHYQIQR

-883 LFYGVLEKQTETFAA
+883 LFYGVLEKQTEAFAA
-898 KLLEIIAGE
+898 KLLEIIADE
-907 NAETLPVDLTLSGIR
+907 HAETLPVDLTLSGIR

-952 IYHLVLCGSILNGR
+952 IYHLVMCGSTLNGR

-971 LVGTDGIARIR
+971 LVGADGIARIR

-989 ILSEILETFN
+989 ILKEILETFK

-1007 FFPDLSLHFLKLTIE
+1007 FFPDLSLHFLKLTVE
-1022 GGKPMNAAIETVRK
+1022 GGKPLNAAIETVRK

-1045 GMSEDPYIRLYF
+1045 GMSEDPYVRLCF

-1074 IVPLLRHVEELP
+1074 VAPLLRHVEELP

>member
-1 MSELKIFTGNRLE
+1 MSELRIFTGNRLE
-14 ILADRLAEVVSW
+14 ILADRLAEVVSR

-45 RWVSMAVARRNGI
+45 RWVSMALARRNGI

-85 SPFDPEILT
+85 LPFDPEILT
-94 FRIMQ
+94 FRIMK

-147 ILQWEAGQGGKG
+147 IFQWEAGQGGDG
-159 SDNQW
+159 SDNLW
-164 QAQLWRDLS
+164 QAELWRDLS
-173 HGKERDHRARLHRNL
+173 HGKETVHRARLHRNL
-188 LLRLDRL
+188 LLRLDTLPL
-195 AAAAAG
+195 AAVG

-221 LAGFARINP
+221 LAGLARINP

-257 KIARGTVEADALH
+257 KIARGTVDADALH

-301 CFVPVDEHNLLSSL
+301 CFVPVDEHSLLSSL
-315 QADIFYLRD
+315 QTDIFYLRD
-324 HSDSRPPDH
+324 YSDSRSADR
-333 ITMGDKG
+333 IGVEEAG
-340 PTAVDA
+340 PTAADA

-363 HDRLLALFEE
+363 HDRLLAMFEE

-388 IVTYTPYIRAVFDTQ
+388 IVAYTPYIRAVFDTQ
-403 AVAGQ
+403 TDARQ
-408 KIPYSIADQGAGSN
+408 TIPYSIADQGAGSN
-422 KGVLRSFLSL
+422 KGVLRSFFSL

-445 LGLLEMPGIRERFNL
+445 LGLLELPGIKERFDL
-460 TAADLTSIARWVRD
+460 RAADLTSIARWVRD

-480 RDAAGRMRI
+480 RDAAGRKRI

-510 AMPGNDRRMFDGIL
+510 AMPGSDRRMFDGIL

-529 EGGEALVLGRFIA
+529 EGGEALVLGRFVA
-542 FLQQLFEWSA
+542 FLQHLFEWSE
-552 RLEQSVPPADWRDV
+552 RLEQSMPPADWRDV

-605 EPLELE
+605 VPLELE
-611 VVRTHLENTLERSHV
+611 VVRTHLENTLERSHA

-650 VCLVGMNTAAF
+650 VCLIGMNTAAF
-661 PRENTPLGFD
+661 PRENIPLGFD

-719 PSVIVSELID
+719 
-729 TIEDSYGIPAVDL
+729 
-742 VVRHPLQAYSPRY
+742 
-755 FNDSD
+755 
-760 PELFSY
+760 
-766 SFENFMAAAGA
+766 
-777 AVSNGPQSFFEV
+777 
-789 PLAPPPL
+789 
-796 EWQTL
+796 
-801 RLTQLCQFYA
+801 
-811 QPARFLVEQRLGILL
+811 LG
-826 TEKDILPQ
+826 D
-834 DKENFSLDPLS
+834 
-845 GYRIGQDLIEAR
+845 R
-857 LSGHD
+857 
-862 VTEHFQVQR
+862 QR
-871 AKGDLPQGNIGR
+871 ADR
-883 LFYGVLEKQTETFAA
+883 Y
-898 KLLEIIAGE
+898 
-907 NAETLPVDLTLSGIR
+907 D
-922 LTGALEGLYPQGRI
+922 
-936 QVRFARRRAKD
+936 RR
-947 YLSAW
+947 
-952 IYHLVLCGSILNGR
+952 
-966 APVTT
+966 
-971 LVGTDGIARIR
+971 
-982 PVDRPDA
+982 
-989 ILSEILETFN
+989 
-999 EGLCRPLH
+999 
-1007 FFPDLSLHFLKLTIE
+1007 
-1022 GGKPMNAAIETVRK
+1022 
-1036 KWVGTDFQR
+1036 Q
-1045 GMSEDPYIRLYF
+1045 
-1057 GCSDPI
+1057 
-1063 DEQFERLAEKI
+1063 
-1074 IVPLLRHVEELP
+1074 LRHSGGGPGGPASVAGLLAALF

>member
-1 MSELKIFTGNRLE
+1 MSELRIFTGNRLE
-14 ILADRLAEVVSW
+14 ILADRLAEVVSR
-26 PLSTAFEP
+26 PLSTALEP

-45 RWVSMAVARRNGI
+45 RWVSMAIARRNGI
-58 CANMVFPFPNAFLDG
+58 CANMAFPFPNAFLDD
-73 LFRRILPDLPDP
+73 LFRRILPGLPDP

-94 FRIMQ
+94 FRIMK

-111 DLKRYL
+111 ALKRYL

-147 ILQWEAGQGGKG
+147 IFQWETGQGDEG
-159 SDNQW
+159 SDTLW
-164 QAQLWRDLS
+164 QAELWRHLS
-173 HGKERDHRARLHRNL
+173 RGRESVHRARLHRNL
-188 LLRLDRL
+188 LLRLDTL
-195 AAAAAG
+195 PVAAAG

-221 LAGFARINP
+221 LAGLARINP

-257 KIARGTVEADALH
+257 KIARGTVDADALH

-287 FLVSISATEAHIED
+287 FLVSISATEAHVED

-324 HSDSRPPDH
+324 YSDSRPVDR
-333 ITMGDKG
+333 IGVEEAG
-340 PTAVDA
+340 LAAADA

-388 IVTYTPYIRAVFDTQ
+388 IAAYAPYIRTVFDMQTD
-403 AVAGQ
+403 AGQ
-408 KIPYSIADQGAGSN
+408 PIPYSIADQGAGGN
-422 KGVLRSFLSL
+422 KGVLRSFLAL
-432 LDLKGSRFEATRI
+432 LDMKGSRFEASHV
-445 LGLLEMPGIRERFNL
+445 LGLLELPGVKERFDL
-460 TAADLTSIARWVRD
+460 TTADLPSIARWVRD

-480 RDAAGRMRI
+480 RDAAGRKRI

-510 AMPGNDRRMFDGIL
+510 AMPGGDRGMFDGIL

-542 FLQQLFEWSA
+542 FLRHLFEWSE
-552 RLEQSVPPADWRDV
+552 RLEESMPPAAWRDV
-566 FIELL
+566 FIALL
-571 ERFIAVDEDDEQEV
+571 ERFIAVDGDDEQEV
-585 QQLRRSL
+585 QQLRRIL
-592 ENFGCL
+592 ENIGCL

-605 EPLELE
+605 VPLELE
-611 VVRTHLENTLERSHV
+611 VVRAHLENTLERSHV
-626 GGGFISSGV
+626 GGGFISGGV

-650 VCLVGMNTAAF
+650 VCLIGMNNTAF

-707 VGQSVQDNSDIP
+707 VGQSVQDNSAIP

-729 TIEDSYGIPAVDL
+729 TIEDGYGISAVNL
-742 VVRHPLQAYSPRY
+742 VVRHPLQAYSRRY

-760 PELFSY
+760 PALFSY
-766 SFENFMAAAGA
+766 SFENFRAAAGA
-777 AVSNGPQSFFEV
+777 AVSDDPQPFFKV

-801 RLTQLCQFYA
+801 RLEQLCQFFA

-826 TEKDILPQ
+826 KDKDLLPQ
-834 DKENFSLDPLS
+834 DKENFCLDPLS
-845 GYRIGQDLIEAR
+845 DYRIRQELIEAR

-862 VTEHFQVQR
+862 LAGHFPVQR
-871 AKGDLPQGNIGR
+871 AKGDLPQGNVGR
-883 LFYGVLEKQTETFAA
+883 LFYGILEKQTEAFAA
-898 KLLEIIAGE
+898 KLQEIIAEE

-922 LTGALEGLYPQGRI
+922 LTGSLEGLYPQGRI
-936 QVRFARRRAKD
+936 QMRFARRRAKD

-952 IYHLVLCGSILNGR
+952 IYHLLLCGSILNGR

-971 LVGTDGIARIR
+971 LVGADGIARIR
-982 PVDRPDA
+982 PVDRPDEF
-989 ILSEILETFN
+989 LSEILETFK

-1007 FFPDLSLHFLKLTIE
+1007 FYPDLSLHFLTLRVKR
-1022 GGKPMNAAIETVRK
+1022 GKPINAAIETVRE

-1045 GMSEDPYIRLYF
+1045 GVSEDPYYRLCF
-1057 GCSDPI
+1057 GYSDPI
-1063 DEQFERLAEKI
+1063 GKQFEDLAEKI
-1074 IVPLLRHVEELP
+1074 FAPLLQHVEELP